1 MVFEVIVEA
10 NRLERLE
17 VVNFGRIYYFL
28 RRDIVAT
35 NISAIVIH
43 VIKEETDCHLVLGR
57 VGLSFLPLAAHVI
70 IDISIS
76 IRLEEHRG
84 KGRLL

>member
-28 RRDIVAT
+28 RCDIVAT

-57 VGLSFLPLAAHVI
+57 VGLSFLPLAANVI
-70 IDISIS
+70 IDIGIS